1 MQFSFTGQ
9 GPLGTRPKVTSL
21 ILQFSVLASLHEY
34 KLDTFQ
40 EVILKQSTRT
50 GSCQG
55 QTNKSVDSKTLQ
67 QIKKIIAATDGQA
80 GAPIRVLQK
89 VQGLIG
95 YLPREALQIVS
106 KEMRIPLSELY
117 GITSFYSF
125 FSMVPKG
132 KYVIQVCLG
141 TSCYVKGG
149 QKIIDSLNK
158 DFGLESG
165 SITPDGKF
173 SLQTVRCIGCCGLSP
188 VLAINEDVHRK
199 VKPSRLK
206 EILSSYE

>member
-1 MQFSFTGQ
+1 
-9 GPLGTRPKVTSL
+9 VT
-21 ILQFSVLASLHEY
+21 LHQAGE
-34 KLDTFQ
+34 
-40 EVILKQSTRT
+40 TRT
-50 GSCQG
+50 AQG
-55 QTNKSVDSKTLQ
+55 NASKGIDSKTSR
-67 QIKKIIAATDGQA
+67 QINKIIEATNGQA
-80 GAPIRVLQK
+80 GAPIRVLQR

-95 YLPREALQIVS
+95 YLPREALEIVS
-106 KEMRIPLSELY
+106 REMRIPLSELY

-149 QKIIDSLNK
+149 QRIIDSLNK
-158 DFGLESG
+158 EFGLESG
-165 SITPDGKF
+165 GITPDGKF

-199 VKPSRLK
+199 VKPSKLK
-206 EILSSYE
+206 EILSSYQ

>member
-1 MQFSFTGQ
+1 MHQIGRTE
-9 GPLGTRPKVTSL
+9 PTRVKATQS
-21 ILQFSVLASLHEY
+21 IGS
-34 KLDTFQ
+34 
-40 EVILKQSTRT
+40 EVSH
-50 GSCQG
+50 
-55 QTNKSVDSKTLQ
+55 
-67 QIKKIIAATDGQA
+67 QIKEIVRATDGQA
-80 GAPIRVLQK
+80 GAAIRVLQR

-95 YLPREALQIVS
+95 YLPREALEIVS
-106 KEMRIPLSELY
+106 REMRIPLSELY

-158 DFGLESG
+158 EFGLESG
-165 SITPDGKF
+165 STTPNGKF
-173 SLQTVRCIGCCGLSP
+173 SLQTVRCLGCCGLSP

-199 VKPSRLK
+199 VKPSKLK
-206 EILSSYE
+206 EILSSCQ